1 MIGYLQGSLLF
12 LAPLPTASNNSTKQL
27 PARTLILGVQ
37 GLGYEVLVPQKLAN
51 GLTVG
56 QNLALYTHLQ
66 VREDA
71 LTLYGFATIA
81 ERDMFRQLIAVAG
94 IGSQSAMSLLNT
106 LGLADLVRAIIT
118 GNTRLLSM
126 AQGVGSKTAERL
138 ALELKSKLAEWRT
151 AQDWDSRGNS
161 ILPSHLQEDVEMT
174 LLALGY
180 STKEI
185 NQALLAVSVPKPQ
198 QADLEVWL
206 KSAIAWLSQNT

>member
-12 LAPLPTASNNSTKQL
+12 LAPLPTASNNSTKQ
-27 PARTLILGVQ
+27 PSVRTLILGVQ
-37 GLGYEVLVPQKLAN
+37 GLGYEVQVPQKLAS

-56 QNLALYTHLQ
+56 QNLELYTHLQ
-66 VREDA
+66 LREDA

-81 ERDMFRQLIAVAG
+81 ERDMFRQLVGVSG

-106 LGLADLVRAIIT
+106 LGLADLVRAIVT

-151 AQDWDSRGNS
+151 AQDWEHGSAGV
-161 ILPSHLQEDVEMT
+161 LPRHLQEDVEMT
-174 LLALGY
+174 LIALGY
-180 STKEI
+180 STQEI
-185 NQALLAVSVPKPQ
+185 NQALLAVNVPKQQ

-206 KSAIAWLSQNT
+206 KSAITWLSQNT